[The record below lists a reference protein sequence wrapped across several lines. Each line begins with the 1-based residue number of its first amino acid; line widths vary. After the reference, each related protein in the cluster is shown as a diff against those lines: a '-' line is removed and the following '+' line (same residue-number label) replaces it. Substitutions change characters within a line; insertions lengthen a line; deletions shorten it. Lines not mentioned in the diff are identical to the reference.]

1 MKLGEKP
8 KMTDSLQE
16 KENTYDSRQSWPP
29 YTYRDYAD
37 IAPETYNAF
46 MEFLSTE
53 NTSNKVMELQ
63 PWISFCDSR
72 CTFCYYPNN
81 PYSMSLMEPYLKA
94 LKKEL
99 MMYAKT
105 KYVQTS
111 EFDEI
116 VLGGGTPSL
125 MSKEQMFGLIK
136 FCEDNFNTVDNY
148 FIKITGSS
156 RSFSKEKLVA
166 AAEYGVFQVDMGAQT
181 FDDKLRKMLNL
192 PDSAE
197 HVANEVKLARKLGL
211 CVCID
216 IMYNIPGQTLESWT
230 DSVKKAIELDAEVD
244 AYCLEVSPG
253 TVLDKQIKEGKVP
266 PQCSPELEKQMYIAA
281 YDLFKEA
288 GYKAIGH
295 DRYSREEWHAKENCI
310 NGWPWAGI
318 LTTGA
323 GCFMGYLQRFSYSNI
338 ENAHDYIATV
348 NKGQFPIAKLSES
361 TEKDTMRK
369 VMTRLYIRLP
379 VDKLEFQEK
388 FGKLPED
395 VYPEQLKRLQSKGL
409 IEITDKE
416 IKLTQLGDLW
426 KANIAWEFA
435 EK

>member
-1 MKLGEKP
+1 MKKP
-8 KMTDSLQE
+8 NPETE
-16 KENTYDSRQSWPP
+16 KENTYNSRQSWPP

-37 IAPETYNAF
+37 IAPETYNSF

-53 NTSNKVMELQ
+53 NTTNKVMELQ

-81 PYSMSLMEPYLKA
+81 PYSSNMMEPYLKA
-94 LKKEL
+94 LRKEL

-136 FCEDNFNTVDNY
+136 FCEDNFNTTDGY

-156 RSFSKEKLVA
+156 RSFGDKLEA
-166 AAEYGVFQVDMGAQT
+166 AAEYGVYQVDMGAQT
-181 FDDKLRKMLNL
+181 FDNKLRQMLNL

-197 HVANEVKLARKLGL
+197 HVENEIKTARKLGL

-216 IMYNIPGQTLESWT
+216 IMYNIPGQTLESWVDT
-230 DSVKKAIELDAEVD
+230 VKKAIELDAEVD
-244 AYCLEVSPG
+244 AYCLEVYPDTILG
-253 TVLDKQIKEGKVP
+253 KQMKAGKAP
-266 PQCSPELEKQMYIAA
+266 PQVSPEIQKEMYVAA
-281 YDLFKEA
+281 YELFTEA
-288 GYKAIGH
+288 GYKPIGH
-295 DRYSREEWHAKENCI
+295 DRYSRDEWHAKENCL

-338 ENAHDYIATV
+338 ESANDYIAAV
-348 NKGQFPIAKLSES
+348 NEGRFPIAKLSES
-361 TEKDTMRK
+361 TNKEMMRK
-369 VMTRLYIRLP
+369 VMTKLYLRLP
-379 VDKLEFQEK
+379 VDKLEFQER

-395 VYPEQLKRLQSKGL
+395 VYPEQLKRLKEKGL
-409 IEITDKE
+409 IQINEKE
-416 IKLTQLGDLW
+416 IRLTELGDLW

-435 EK
+435 ENK

>member
-1 MKLGEKP
+1 MKESIP
-8 KMTDSLQE
+8 ETE
-16 KENTYDSRQSWPP
+16 KENTYSLRESWPP
-29 YTYRDYAD
+29 YTYRDYPD
-37 IAPETYNAF
+37 IAPETYKSF
-46 MEFLSTE
+46 MEFLATE

-81 PYSMSLMEPYLKA
+81 PFSSSIIEPYLEA

-99 MMYAKT
+99 MMYAET

-125 MSKEQMFGLIK
+125 LSKDQMIGLIK
-136 FCEDNFNTVDNY
+136 FCEKNFNTIDDY

-156 RSFSKEKLVA
+156 RSFDKDKLVA

-197 HVANEVKLARKLGL
+197 HVADEIKTARKLGL

-230 DSVKKAIELDAEVD
+230 DTVKKAIELDAEVD
-244 AYCLEVSPG
+244 AYCLEVYPG
-253 TVLDKQIKEGKVP
+253 TILDKQIKAGQVP
-266 PQCSPELEKQMYIAA
+266 PQGDSELEKKMYVAA
-281 YDLFKEA
+281 YELFTQA
-288 GYKAIGH
+288 GYKPIGH
-295 DRYSREEWHAKENCI
+295 DRFSRVEWHANENCL

-338 ENAHDYIATV
+338 ESAKEYIAAV
-348 NKGQFPIAKLSES
+348 REGRFPIAKLQES
-361 TEKDTMRK
+361 TDKDMMRK
-369 VMTRLYIRLP
+369 VMTKLYLRLP
-379 VDKLEFQEK
+379 VDKKEFKER

-395 VYPEQLKRLQSKGL
+395 VYPEQLKRLKEKGL
-409 IEITDKE
+409 IEIDEKE
-416 IKLTQLGDLW
+416 IRLTELGDLW
-426 KANIAWEFA
+426 KANIAWEFT
-435 EK
+435 EHE

>member
-1 MKLGEKP
+1 MKQSRSV
-8 KMTDSLQE
+8 TE
-16 KENTYDSRQSWPP
+16 KENTYEERASWPP

-37 IAPETYNAF
+37 IAPETYEAF
-46 MEFLSTE
+46 MEFLTTE

-81 PYSMSLMEPYLKA
+81 PYRSSMMEPYLKM
-94 LKKEL
+94 LRKEL
-99 MMYAKT
+99 MMYAET
-105 KYVQTS
+105 NYVKTS

-125 MSKEQMFGLIK
+125 MTKDQMFSLIK

-166 AAEYGVFQVDMGAQT
+166 AAEYGVYQVDMGAQT

-197 HVANEVKLARKLGL
+197 HVAEEIKLARKLGL

-230 DSVKKAIELDAEVD
+230 NTVKRAIELDAEVD
-244 AYCLEVSPG
+244 AYCLEVYPG
-253 TVLDKQIKEGKVP
+253 TILYKQMQEGRAP
-266 PQCSPELEKQMYIAA
+266 PQADEELQKQMYITA
-281 YDLFKEA
+281 YELFKEA

-295 DRYSREEWHAKENCI
+295 DRYSRDKWHEKENCI

-323 GCFMGYLQRFSYSNI
+323 GCFMGYLQKFSYSNI
-338 ENAHDYIATV
+338 ENAQDYMDAV
-348 NKGQFPIAKLSES
+348 NQGRYPIAKLSES
-361 TEKDTMRK
+361 TERDMIRK

-379 VDKLEFQEK
+379 VDKLEFKEK

-395 VYPEQLKRLQSKGL
+395 VYPEQLKRLKEKGL
-409 IEITDKE
+409 IKITDEE
-416 IKLTQLGDLW
+416 IRLTELGDLW

>member
-1 MKLGEKP
+1 MKESRP
-8 KMTDSLQE
+8 ETE
-16 KENTYDSRQSWPP
+16 KENTYSERASWPP

-37 IAPETYNAF
+37 IAPETYNDF
-46 MEFLSTE
+46 MEFLTTE

-81 PYSMSLMEPYLKA
+81 PYSSSMMEPYLET
-94 LKKEL
+94 LRKEL

-105 KYVQTS
+105 KYVKTS

-125 MSKEQMFGLIK
+125 MTKDQMFGLIK
-136 FCEDNFNTVDNY
+136 FCEENFNTVDNY

-156 RSFSKEKLVA
+156 RSFSKEKLIA
-166 AAEYGVFQVDMGAQT
+166 AAEYGVYQVDMGAQT
-181 FDDKLRKMLNL
+181 FDDKLRRMLNL

-197 HVANEVKLARKLGL
+197 HVAEEIKLARKLGL

-230 DSVKKAIELDAEVD
+230 NTVKRAIELDAEVD
-244 AYCLEVSPG
+244 AYCLEVYPR
-253 TVLDKQIKEGKVP
+253 TVLYKQMQEGKAP
-266 PQCSPELEKQMYIAA
+266 PQCDEELEKQMYITA
-281 YDLFKEA
+281 YELFKEA

-295 DRYSREEWHAKENCI
+295 DRYSRDKWHEKENCI

-323 GCFMGYLQRFSYSNI
+323 GCFMGYLQTFSYSNI
-338 ENAHDYIATV
+338 ENAKDYMAAV
-348 NKGQFPIAKLSES
+348 NQGRYPIAKLSES
-361 TEKDTMRK
+361 TEKDMMRK

-379 VDKLEFQEK
+379 VDKLEFKEK

-395 VYPEQLKRLQSKGL
+395 VYPEQLKRLKEKGL
-409 IEITDKE
+409 IEITEKE
-416 IKLTQLGDLW
+416 IKLTELGDLW

-435 EK
+435 ENK

>member
-1 MKLGEKP
+1 MNKSSPEP
-8 KMTDSLQE
+8 E
-16 KENTYDSRQSWPP
+16 KENSYDSRESWPP
-29 YTYRDYAD
+29 YTYRDCAN
-37 IAPETYNAF
+37 IAPETYEAF

-81 PYSMSLMEPYLKA
+81 PYSPKMMEPYLKA

-99 MMYAKT
+99 MMYANT

-125 MSKEQMFGLIK
+125 MTKEQMFDLIK
-136 FCEDNFNTVDNY
+136 FCEDNFNTVDDY

-156 RSFSKEKLVA
+156 RSFSEEKLRA
-166 AAEYGVFQVDMGAQT
+166 AADYGVYQVDMGAQT

-197 HVANEVKLARKLGL
+197 HVADEIKLARKLGM

-216 IMYNIPGQTLESWT
+216 IMYNIPGQTLESWV

-253 TVLDKQIKEGKVP
+253 TVLHKQLQEGKVP
-266 PQCSPELEKQMYIAA
+266 PQGGKELEKEMYVTA
-281 YDLFKEA
+281 YELFKEA
-288 GYKAIGH
+288 GYTPIGH
-295 DRYSREEWHAKENCI
+295 DRYSRDIWHAKENCL

-338 ENAHDYIATV
+338 ENAQEYIKAV
-348 NKGQFPIAKLSES
+348 NEGKFPIARLSES
-361 TEKDTMRK
+361 TEKEMMQK
-369 VMTRLYIRLP
+369 VMTKLYLRLP
-379 VDKLEFQEK
+379 IIKAEFQEK

-395 VYPEQLKRLQSKGL
+395 VYPEQLKRLQKKGL
-409 IEITDKE
+409 IAINDEE
-416 IKLTQLGDLW
+416 IKLTELGDLW

>member
-1 MKLGEKP
+1 MNKSGLETEK
-8 KMTDSLQE
+8 D
-16 KENTYDSRQSWPP
+16 NTYNERESWPP
-29 YTYRDYAD
+29 YTYRDYAN

-53 NTSNKVMELQ
+53 NMSNKVMELQ

-81 PYSMSLMEPYLKA
+81 PFSLSLMEPYLEA

-99 MMYAKT
+99 MMYSKT

-136 FCEDNFNTVDNY
+136 FCEDNFNTVDDY

-156 RSFSKEKLVA
+156 RSFDRDKLVA
-166 AAEYGVFQVDMGAQT
+166 AAEYGVYQVDMGAQT
-181 FDDKLRKMLNL
+181 FDNKLRKMLNL

-197 HVANEVKLARKLGL
+197 HVAEEIRTARKLGL

-216 IMYNIPGQTLESWT
+216 IMYNIPGQTLESWKAT
-230 DSVKKAIELDAEVD
+230 VKKAIELDAEVD
-244 AYCLEVSPG
+244 AYCLQVYPE
-253 TVLDKQIKEGKVP
+253 TILYKQMQTGQAP
-266 PQCSPELEKQMYIAA
+266 PQGDKELEKQMYTSA
-281 YDLFKEA
+281 YQLFKEA
-288 GYKAIGH
+288 GYKPIGH
-295 DRYSREEWHAKENCI
+295 DRYSRDKWHEKENCI

-338 ENAHDYIATV
+338 ENAKEYIATV
-348 NKGQFPIAKLSES
+348 NKGRFPIAKLSES
-361 TEKDTMRK
+361 SEKDMMRK

-379 VDKLEFQEK
+379 VDKMEFKEK
-388 FGKLPED
+388 FGKLPEE
-395 VYPEQLKRLQSKGL
+395 VYPEQLKRLKAKGL
-409 IEITDKE
+409 IEIDDKE
-416 IKLTQLGDLW
+416 IRLTELGDLW
-426 KANIAWEFA
+426 KANIAWEFT
-435 EK
+435 ENK

>member
-1 MKLGEKP
+1 
-8 KMTDSLQE
+8 MTDSLQE
-16 KENTYDSRQSWPP
+16 KENTYNSRQSWPP

-37 IAPETYNAF
+37 IAPETYHAF

-136 FCEDNFNTVDNY
+136 FCEDNFNTVDDY

-156 RSFSKEKLVA
+156 RSFDIDKLEA

-197 HVANEVKLARKLGL
+197 HVANEVKAARKLGL

-216 IMYNIPGQTLESWT
+216 IMYNIPGQTLESWIA
-230 DSVKKAIELDAEVD
+230 SVKKAIELDAEVD

-253 TVLDKQIKEGKVP
+253 TILDKQIKEGKVP
-266 PQCSPELEKQMYIAA
+266 PQGDAELEKQMYVAA
-281 YDLFKEA
+281 YDLFKQA

-295 DRYSREEWHAKENCI
+295 DRYSREEWHAKENCL

-338 ENAHDYIATV
+338 ENAHDYIAAV
-348 NKGQFPIAKLSES
+348 NEGRFPIAKLSES
-361 TEKDTMRK
+361 TEQEMMQR
-369 VMTRLYIRLP
+369 VMSKLYLRLP
-379 VDKLEFQEK
+379 VNKAEFKEK

-395 VYPEQLKRLQSKGL
+395 IYPR
-409 IEITDKE
+409 
-416 IKLTQLGDLW
+416 
-426 KANIAWEFA
+426 N
-435 EK
+435 

>member
-1 MKLGEKP
+1 MKQSRSA
-8 KMTDSLQE
+8 TE
-16 KENTYDSRQSWPP
+16 KESTYDERASWPP

-37 IAPETYNAF
+37 IAPETYEAF
-46 MEFLSTE
+46 MEFLTTE

-81 PYSMSLMEPYLKA
+81 PYRSSMMEPYLET
-94 LKKEL
+94 LRKEL
-99 MMYAKT
+99 MMYAET
-105 KYVQTS
+105 NYVKTS

-125 MSKEQMFGLIK
+125 MTKDQMFGLIK
-136 FCEDNFNTVDNY
+136 FCEDNFNTVDDY

-166 AAEYGVFQVDMGAQT
+166 AAEYGVYQVDMGAQT

-197 HVANEVKLARKLGL
+197 HVAEEVKLARKLGL

-230 DSVKKAIELDAEVD
+230 NTVKRAIELDAEVD
-244 AYCLEVSPG
+244 AYCLEVYPG
-253 TVLDKQIKEGKVP
+253 TILYKQMQEGRA
-266 PQCSPELEKQMYIAA
+266 PQQADEELQKQMYITA
-281 YDLFKEA
+281 YELFKEA

-295 DRYSREEWHAKENCI
+295 DRYSRDKWHEKENCI

-323 GCFMGYLQRFSYSNI
+323 GCFMGYLQKFSYSNI
-338 ENAHDYIATV
+338 ENAQEYMDAV
-348 NKGQFPIAKLSES
+348 NQGRYPIAKLSES
-361 TEKDTMRK
+361 TEKDMMRK

-379 VDKLEFQEK
+379 VDKLEFKEK

-395 VYPEQLKRLQSKGL
+395 VYPEQLKRLKEKGL
-409 IEITDKE
+409 IEITDEE
-416 IKLTQLGDLW
+416 IRLTELGDLW

-435 EK
+435 DK

>member
-1 MKLGEKP
+1 MKGSIPEIEK
-8 KMTDSLQE
+8 
-16 KENTYDSRQSWPP
+16 NTYISRESWPP
-29 YTYRDYAD
+29 YTYRDYPE
-37 IAPETYNAF
+37 IAPETYKSF

-53 NTSNKVMELQ
+53 NTSNLVMELQ

-81 PYSMSLMEPYLKA
+81 PYSSSIIKPYLKA

-99 MMYAKT
+99 MMYAET
-105 KYVQTS
+105 KYVETS

-125 MSKEQMFGLIK
+125 LSKDQMFGLIN
-136 FCEDNFNTVDNY
+136 FCEKNFNTTDNY

-156 RSFSKEKLVA
+156 RSFDKEKLIA

-197 HVANEVKLARKLGL
+197 HVADEIKTARKLGL

-216 IMYNIPGQTLESWT
+216 IMYNIPGQTLKSWIDT
-230 DSVKKAIELDAEVD
+230 VKKAIELDAEVD
-244 AYCLEVSPG
+244 TYCLEVYPG
-253 TVLDKQIKEGKVP
+253 TVLDKQMKARRVP
-266 PQCSPELEKQMYIAA
+266 SQGDPELEKKMYVAA
-281 YDLFKEA
+281 HELFTQA
-288 GYKAIGH
+288 GYKPIGH
-295 DRYSREEWHAKENCI
+295 DRFSRVEWHAKENCL

-338 ENAHDYIATV
+338 DQAKEYIAAV
-348 NKGQFPIAKLSES
+348 YEGRFPIAKLQES
-361 TEKDTMRK
+361 TEKDMMRK
-369 VMTRLYIRLP
+369 VMTKLYLRLT
-379 VDKLEFQEK
+379 VDKQEFKER

-395 VYPEQLKRLQSKGL
+395 VYPEQLKRLQEKGL
-409 IEITDKE
+409 IEIDEKE
-416 IKLTQLGDLW
+416 IRLTELGDLW
-426 KANIAWEFA
+426 KANIAWEFT
-435 EK
+435 EHQ

>member
-1 MKLGEKP
+1 MKGSIPEL
-8 KMTDSLQE
+8 E
-16 KENTYDSRQSWPP
+16 KENSYDSRESWPP
-29 YTYRDYAD
+29 YTFRDYAD
-37 IAPETYNAF
+37 IAPETYNSF

-81 PYSMSLMEPYLKA
+81 PFSLSLMDPYLEA

-99 MMYAKT
+99 MMYANT

-116 VLGGGTPSL
+116 VLGGGTPTL
-125 MSKEQMFGLIK
+125 MSKDQMFGLLK
-136 FCEDNFNTVDNY
+136 FCEQNFNTVDDY

-166 AAEYGVFQVDMGAQT
+166 AAEYGVYQVDMGAQT

-197 HVANEVKLARKLGL
+197 HVKEEVKLARKLGL

-230 DSVKKAIELDAEVD
+230 DTVKTAIELDAEVD
-244 AYCLEVSPG
+244 AYCLEVYPDTILYKQMQSRQAPQQG
-253 TVLDKQIKEGKVP
+253 DK
-266 PQCSPELEKQMYIAA
+266 ELEKQMYVKA
-281 YDLFKEA
+281 YELFTEA
-288 GYKAIGH
+288 GYKPIGH
-295 DRYSREEWHAKENCI
+295 DRYSREEWHAKENCL

-338 ENAHDYIATV
+338 ENAKDYITAV
-348 NKGQFPIAKLSES
+348 NEGKFPIAKLSES
-361 TEKDTMRK
+361 TEKEMMRK
-369 VMTRLYIRLP
+369 VMTKLYLRLP
-379 VDKLEFQEK
+379 VDKTEFK
-388 FGKLPED
+388 KRFGKFPED
-395 VYPEQLKRLQSKGL
+395 VYPEQLKRLKAKGL
-409 IEITDKE
+409 IEIDEKE
-416 IKLTQLGDLW
+416 IRLTQLGDLW
-426 KANIAWEFA
+426 KANIAWEFT
-435 EK
+435 ENQ

>member
-1 MKLGEKP
+1 
-8 KMTDSLQE
+8 MTDSLQE
-16 KENTYDSRQSWPP
+16 KEKPTNYDERESWPP

-37 IAPETYNAF
+37 IAPETYDAF
-46 MEFLSTE
+46 MDFLATE

-81 PYSMSLMEPYLKA
+81 PYSSSMMEPYLEV

-99 MMYAKT
+99 MMYAET

-125 MSKEQMFGLIK
+125 MTKDQMFGLIK
-136 FCEDNFNTVDNY
+136 FCEDNFNTTDGY

-166 AAEYGVFQVDMGAQT
+166 AADYGVYQVDMGAQT

-197 HVANEVKLARKLGL
+197 HVAEEVRLARKLGL

-230 DSVKKAIELDAEVD
+230 NSVKKAIELDAEVD

-266 PQCSPELEKQMYIAA
+266 AQSDKELEKQMYVKA
-281 YDLFKEA
+281 YELFTEA
-288 GYKAIGH
+288 GYKPIGH
-295 DRYSREEWHAKENCI
+295 DRYSRDEWHAKENCL

-338 ENAHDYIATV
+338 ENAQEYIAAV
-348 NKGQFPIAKLSES
+348 NEGRFPIAKLSES
-361 TEKDTMRK
+361 TEKEMMRK
-369 VMTRLYIRLP
+369 VMTKLYLRLP
-379 VDKLEFQEK
+379 VDKADFQEK

-395 VYPEQLKRLQSKGL
+395 VYPEQLQRLQNKGL
-409 IEITDKE
+409 IEINNKE

-435 EK
+435 DK

>member
-1 MKLGEKP
+1 
-8 KMTDSLQE
+8 MTDSLQE

>member
-1 MKLGEKP
+1 MKQSHSA
-8 KMTDSLQE
+8 TE
-16 KENTYDSRQSWPP
+16 KESTYDERASWPP

-37 IAPETYNAF
+37 IAPETYEAF
-46 MEFLSTE
+46 MEFLTTE

-81 PYSMSLMEPYLKA
+81 PYRSSMMEPYLET
-94 LKKEL
+94 LRKEL
-99 MMYAKT
+99 TMYAETNYIK
-105 KYVQTS
+105 TS

-125 MSKEQMFGLIK
+125 MTKDQMFSLIK

-166 AAEYGVFQVDMGAQT
+166 AAEYGVYQIDMGAQT

-197 HVANEVKLARKLGL
+197 HVAEEIKLARKLGL

-230 DSVKKAIELDAEVD
+230 KTVKRAIELDAEVD
-244 AYCLEVSPG
+244 AYCLEVYPG
-253 TVLDKQIKEGKVP
+253 TILYKQMQEGRAP
-266 PQCSPELEKQMYIAA
+266 PQADEELQKQMYITA
-281 YDLFKEA
+281 YELFKEA
-288 GYKAIGH
+288 GYKPIGH
-295 DRYSREEWHAKENCI
+295 DRYSRDKWHEKENCI

-323 GCFMGYLQRFSYSNI
+323 GCFMGYLQTFSYSNI
-338 ENAHDYIATV
+338 ENAQEYMDAV
-348 NKGQFPIAKLSES
+348 NQGRYPIAKLSES
-361 TEKDTMRK
+361 TERDMMRK

-379 VDKLEFQEK
+379 VDKLEFKEK

-395 VYPEQLKRLQSKGL
+395 VYPEQLKRLKEKGL
-409 IEITDKE
+409 IEITAED
-416 IKLTQLGDLW
+416 IRLTELGDLW

-435 EK
+435 DK

>member
-1 MKLGEKP
+1 MKQSRSA
-8 KMTDSLQE
+8 TE
-16 KENTYDSRQSWPP
+16 KESTYDERASWPP

-37 IAPETYNAF
+37 IAPETYEAF
-46 MEFLSTE
+46 MEFLTTE

-81 PYSMSLMEPYLKA
+81 PYRSSMMEPYLET
-94 LKKEL
+94 LRKEL
-99 MMYAKT
+99 MMYAET
-105 KYVQTS
+105 NYVKTS

-125 MSKEQMFGLIK
+125 MTKDQMFGLIK
-136 FCEDNFNTVDNY
+136 FCEDNFNTVDDY

-166 AAEYGVFQVDMGAQT
+166 AAEYRVYQVDMGAQT

-197 HVANEVKLARKLGL
+197 HVAEEVKLARKLGL

-230 DSVKKAIELDAEVD
+230 NTVKRAIELDAEVD
-244 AYCLEVSPG
+244 AYCLEVYPG
-253 TVLDKQIKEGKVP
+253 TILYKQMQEGRA
-266 PQCSPELEKQMYIAA
+266 PQQADEELQKQMYITA
-281 YDLFKEA
+281 YELFKEA

-295 DRYSREEWHAKENCI
+295 DRYSRDKWHEKENCI

-323 GCFMGYLQRFSYSNI
+323 GCFMGYLQKFSYSNI
-338 ENAHDYIATV
+338 ENAQEYMDAV
-348 NKGQFPIAKLSES
+348 NQGRYPIAKLSES
-361 TEKDTMRK
+361 TEKDMMRK

-379 VDKLEFQEK
+379 VDKLEFKEK

-395 VYPEQLKRLQSKGL
+395 VYPEQLKRLKEKGL
-409 IEITDKE
+409 IEITDEE
-416 IKLTQLGDLW
+416 IRLTELGDLW

-435 EK
+435 DK